1 MAIKPFGKRMLCR
14 LIPRPDQT
22 ATGIVRVETADD
34 APKMMAVTVIGAEV
48 TRVQVGDTILVGRFT
63 GVDVLGDQLISE
75 EEVLCALD
83 GEHAERWRVE
93 VLPLGEFDAAPI
105 ATLYD
110 LPTALRHVGDDGA
123 HLITPCNENEAG
135 RKAIIAHEFV
145 TVRASSPGGRTMVIN
160 KAPTAGM
167 FKVAGQFTARGVKD
181 EAGHYGSA
189 VERIAPKAFT
199 PFGIS

>member
-1 MAIKPFGKRMLCR
+1 MAIKPFGKRLLCR

-34 APKMMAVTVIGAEV
+34 APKMMEVTVCGADV
-48 TRVQVGDTILVGRFT
+48 TRVAVGDTILVGRFT

-93 VLPLGEFDAAPI
+93 VLPFGEPDAAPI
-105 ATLYD
+105 AVLYD

-123 HLITPCNENEAG
+123 YLITPGTVDDAT
-135 RKAIIAHEFV
+135 RKAILAPEFV
-145 TVRASSPGGRTMVIN
+145 TVRASSPGGQRAMTIAKV
-160 KAPTAGM
+160 PTVGL
-167 FKVAGQFTARGVKD
+167 FKVTGQFTARGMKT
-181 EAGHYGSA
+181 EEGHYGGMSRR
-189 VERIAPKAFT
+189 VD
-199 PFGIS
+199 